1 MRLAL
6 YEPDIPQNAGS
17 LMRLGACLGVGLDII
32 EPCGFL
38 LSDRNFRRAGM
49 DYLKSADIRR
59 HDSWARF
66 HAGLQ
71 IPASGGGP
79 NKQRLILLTTQGDM
93 AYTDFAFHPDDTL
106 LVGRESAG
114 VPSEVHDAAHARLV
128 IPLRPGLRS
137 LNVAQAAAMVLGEAL
152 RQTGGFPKGIGLM
165 HLTLFQP
172 GGLIALG
179 QVLMIDIV
187 LAGDNAVVIGMA
199 AARVPKAMRKKVI
212 LWGLAAAVVLRIG
225 LAVIAVSLMKVI
237 GLRLAGGIL
246 LLWVCWRFWRDI
258 RSGHHD
264 SHASVIQSGASL
276 RRAILQIVL
285 ADVSM
290 SLDNV
295 LGVAGA
301 AVGHLDVLVIG
312 LLLSVALMGTA
323 ANYIAKLLERYRWIS
338 YVGLAIVVYVA
349 ITMIWHGG
357 HQVLNAIN

>member
-1 MRLAL
+1 MM
-6 YEPDIPQNAGS
+6 E
-17 LMRLGACLGVGLDII
+17 
-32 EPCGFL
+32 
-38 LSDRNFRRAGM
+38 
-49 DYLKSADIRR
+49 
-59 HDSWARF
+59 
-66 HAGLQ
+66 
-71 IPASGGGP
+71 
-79 NKQRLILLTTQGDM
+79 
-93 AYTDFAFHPDDTL
+93 
-106 LVGRESAG
+106 
-114 VPSEVHDAAHARLV
+114 
-128 IPLRPGLRS
+128 
-137 LNVAQAAAMVLGEAL
+137 
-152 RQTGGFPKGIGLM
+152 
-165 HLTLFQP
+165 LTLFQP

-187 LAGDNAVVIGMA
+187 LAGDNAVVIGLA
-199 AARVPKAMRKKVI
+199 AARVPATLRKKVI
-212 LWGLAAAVVLRIG
+212 LWGLIAAVALRIV
-225 LAVIAVSLMKVI
+225 LAVIAVSLMQVI

-264 SHASVIQSGASL
+264 SHASPIQSAASL